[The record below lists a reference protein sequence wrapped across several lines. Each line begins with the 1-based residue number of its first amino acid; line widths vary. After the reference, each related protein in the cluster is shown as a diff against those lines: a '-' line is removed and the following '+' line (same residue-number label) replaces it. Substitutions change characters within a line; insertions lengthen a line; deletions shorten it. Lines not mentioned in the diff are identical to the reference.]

1 MPIVGSRAAAIHVR
15 RSRRRCPACTRRREM
30 RLLALVGTDPQGTYV
45 GLALE
50 CPCGAVW
57 GPVEMRAL

>member
-1 MPIVGSRAAAIHVR
+1 VGERAEVVPLWP
-15 RSRRRCPACTRRREM
+15 SRRHCPACDRDREM
-30 RLLALVGTDPQGTYV
+30 RLLMLVNVNHADDATQA

-57 GPVEMRAL
+57 GPVEMRGL